1 MHAFPFGPRSSLR
14 SASGPVRG
22 RQAVGRLV
30 VMAGLAPMLG
40 GCPKDGASAEL
51 QRGFE
56 VASQRAAMAEEAM
69 QAFEERVAS
78 LEALLRDGGGPGDDV
93 VTDLAAT
100 KGAIEEVRF
109 AVDTVGQD
117 FEAYQLDQERRLLWA
132 EQRLASLEQLLGVQP
147 PPPPC
152 VGPPEQC
159 PPATTPTATGGG
171 DTGAGTVASTTPTTS
186 VGGGT
191 TSPAPGDRIALAR
204 QRMDAG
210 QQAAARAI
218 LESMLQ
224 KDPQDAR
231 AAEIRYRIGETWFN
245 EGRYRQA
252 ARAFRDVT
260 DQHAS
265 SQWAPWALLRSGEC
279 FEGMGH
285 ADDARVFYQSILQ
298 SYPASD
304 AAVEAKRRLKK

>member
-1 MHAFPFGPRSSLR
+1 MDAGTVTVWTFGRWGTAHL
-14 SASGPVRG
+14 AVR
-22 RQAVGRLV
+22 LT
-30 VMAGLAPMLG
+30 AGLALGAMVG

-56 VASQRAAMAEEAM
+56 VASQRAAIAEESVED
-69 QAFEERVAS
+69 FEQRIAS
-78 LEALLRDGGGPGDDV
+78 LESLLRDGGGPGDEV

-109 AVDTVGQD
+109 AVDTVSGD
-117 FEAYQLDQERRLLWA
+117 FERYQLDQERRLLWA
-132 EQRLASLEQLLGVQP
+132 EQRLAALEQLLGVQP

-159 PPATTPTATGGG
+159 PPVEPTAPTPTG
-171 DTGAGTVASTTPTTS
+171 DTAVASTVTTAPPS
-186 VGGGT
+186 STAAGGAT
-191 TSPAPGDRIALAR
+191 EAPSDRIALAR

-224 KDPQDAR
+224 KDPQHAR
-231 AAEIRYRIGETWFN
+231 AAEIRYRVGETWFN

-260 DQHAS
+260 DQHAN

-285 ADDARVFYQSILQ
+285 TDDARVFYQSILQ
-298 SYPASD
+298 SYPSSD
-304 AAVEAKRRLKK
+304 AAVEAKRRLRR